1 MSFMREARGD
11 AQGSTDFIWSFP
23 PAALSEKPQATG
35 TGWCKAALRPGGQ
48 GACTYGCPGTH
59 PGHPGLCAPCTHTA
73 VVSNHVPSEDV
84 NEDREE
90 R

>member
-23 PAALSEKPQATG
+23 PAALSEKPQAAG
-35 TGWCKAALRPGGQ
+35 AGWRKAALRPGGQ
-48 GACTYGCPGTH
+48 GACTYGR
-59 PGHPGLCAPCTHTA
+59 PGLCAPCTHTA